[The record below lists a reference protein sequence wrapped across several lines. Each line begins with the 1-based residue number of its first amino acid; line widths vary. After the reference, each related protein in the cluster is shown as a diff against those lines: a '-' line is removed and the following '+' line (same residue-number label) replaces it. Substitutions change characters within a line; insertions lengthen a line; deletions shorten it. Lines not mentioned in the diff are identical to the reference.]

1 MTAHSLPDRPDL
13 GQLRRQAKE
22 LRNTGRQGE
31 PEALARFAVYRPAAA
46 PLTLAAAQLVI
57 AREYGFPSWPQ
68 LKAAV
73 EERRMNREQKA
84 RALVVASVSG
94 RMDRAVRLVDAD
106 PSLATY
112 NLWTA
117 AALGEASH
125 VRAELARDPAQA
137 VEPDPESGW
146 TPLLVVC
153 NSRWHETDPGRAH
166 GLLEVAEL
174 LMDAGAGPD
183 TSVGRVPEFGH
194 CSALYAAAGLANHAE
209 LAEMLLKRGADPD
222 TPAALYHTAF
232 LRDHVCLRLLLDHGA
247 RAEGAEALA
256 AAISVDDA
264 EAVRLLLDAGVD
276 LAAPLPAQAL
286 GESYEPE
293 PAIGA
298 VRAAVEFQCGIELLG
313 LLLERGADPDAKG
326 QDGQSTYRLAVRQG
340 RTKVVDLLRSRGA
353 QDDATDIDRF
363 LAACV
368 QADRPAAERH
378 LTHRPGLMD
387 DLSDE
392 DHKAMAH
399 AADHGNLP
407 AVELMLDFGFPLNAP
422 VGDDGASP
430 LHAAAGA
437 GAAELVALL
446 IERGADIESKDT
458 TWESTPLC
466 WAAVGSGLGLGHNP
480 RADHVTTVGTLIAAG
495 ASTDDVWVPGKPP
508 SDDVAAVLVAHG
520 VQPPDDQEDE
530 A

>member
-1 MTAHSLPDRPDL
+1 
-13 GQLRRQAKE
+13 
-22 LRNTGRQGE
+22 
-31 PEALARFAVYRPAAA
+31 
-46 PLTLAAAQLVI
+46 
-57 AREYGFPSWPQ
+57 
-68 LKAAV
+68 
-73 EERRMNREQKA
+73 
-84 RALVVASVSG
+84 
-94 RMDRAVRLVDAD
+94 
-106 PSLATY
+106 
-112 NLWTA
+112 
-117 AALGEASH
+117 
-125 VRAELARDPAQA
+125 
-137 VEPDPESGW
+137 
-146 TPLLVVC
+146 
-153 NSRWHETDPGRAH
+153 
-166 GLLEVAEL
+166 
-174 LMDAGAGPD
+174 
-183 TSVGRVPEFGH
+183 
-194 CSALYAAAGLANHAE
+194 
-209 LAEMLLKRGADPD
+209 
-222 TPAALYHTAF
+222 
-232 LRDHVCLRLLLDHGA
+232 
-247 RAEGAEALA
+247 
-256 AAISVDDA
+256 
-264 EAVRLLLDAGVD
+264 
-276 LAAPLPAQAL
+276 L
-286 GESYEPE
+286 GESYDPE

-437 GAAELVALL
+437 GAAELVAFL